1 MLVPG
6 VPMAA
11 AVTVPGTSV
20 GLNLAVL
27 VVVAVPMAAELLTS
41 TTKLTVCVTF
51 WPSEATTVFSAPPTT
66 WKSMPAGSPPAPS
79 PSAVPG
85 ALLHTAEPAT

>member
-1 MLVPG
+1 MLVVVD

-11 AVTVPGTSV
+11 
-20 GLNLAVL
+20 VL
-27 VVVAVPMAAELLTS
+27 FTS

-51 WPSEATTVFSAPPTT
+51 WPSEATTVFSVLPPTT
-66 WKSMPAGSPPAPS
+66 WKSMPVGSPLAPS

-85 ALLHTAEPAT
+85 TLLHTAEPVT